1 MSNDTPKWQSLP
13 TPEQL
18 SKIKSRDDLHKLVD
32 LKTIIQALNYYRTN
46 KKSHFN
52 YNLKKNIILQKAK
65 EAGITAD

>member
-1 MSNDTPKWQSLP
+1 MSDNPKWQSLP

-18 SKIKSRDDLHKLVD
+18 AKVSNREELHKIVD

-46 KKSHFN
+46 KKSHYN

-65 EAGITAD
+65 DAGITAD